1 MLYDMIKSSI
11 SSGEGNLLEI
21 QVLRN
26 FLAVAREGNITNAA
40 NHIHIAQ
47 PSLSR
52 QIKNLEDELGQK
64 LFIRGSHSVSLTP
77 EGMILRKRAEDV
89 IAMVDKIEDEFYT
102 MGDSISG
109 DIHIG
114 GGETYV
120 FRYIVDILKNL
131 QKDYPNI
138 HYHLYSGNAAEV
150 TERLDKGLLDFG
162 LLMQPADLTKYNCIN
177 LPEKDIWGVV
187 MRTDSPLAEKDVIT
201 FEDLAG
207 LPLICSRQ
215 SIQKI
220 EGNTFV
226 EWFAGKLEQM
236 NIIATFSLV
245 YNAVFMVQQGM
256 GYMITVDH
264 LANTSVNPNLCFRP
278 LSPVV
283 EAGLAIVWK
292 KYQVFSAPAEK
303 LLEQFQKFI

>member
-1 MLYDMIKSSI
+1 M
-11 SSGEGNLLEI
+11 EI

-52 QIKNLEDELGQK
+52 QIKNLEKELGQQ
-64 LFIRGSHSVSLTP
+64 LFVRGSHSVSLTP

-102 MGDSISG
+102 MGDSVSG

-114 GGETYV
+114 AGETYV

-162 LLMQPADLTKYNCIN
+162 LLMQPADITKYDYFN
-177 LPEKDIWGVV
+177 LPEKDVWGVV
-187 MRTDSPLAEKDVIT
+187 MRRDSVLAGKEIIRCQ
-201 FEDLAG
+201 DLEG

-215 SIQKI
+215 SIQTM
-220 EGNTFV
+220 ERNTFV
-226 EWFAGKLEQM
+226 EWFDGKLEQM

-245 YNAVFMVQQGM
+245 YNAALMVQQGL
-256 GYMITVDH
+256 GYMITVDN
-264 LANTSVNPNLCFRP
+264 LVNTAVNPDLCFRP
-278 LSPVV
+278 LSPKL
-283 EAGLAIVWK
+283 EAGLTIVWK
-292 KYQVFSAPAEK
+292 KYQYFSSAAD
-303 LLEQFQKFI
+303 LFLERLRSIV

>member
-1 MLYDMIKSSI
+1 M
-11 SSGEGNLLEI
+11 EI

-52 QIKNLEDELGQK
+52 QIKNLEKELGQQ
-64 LFIRGSHSVSLTP
+64 LFVRGSHSVSLTP

-89 IAMVDKIEDEFYT
+89 IAMVDKIEDEFDT
-102 MGDSISG
+102 MGDSVSG

-114 GGETYV
+114 AGETYV

-131 QKDYPNI
+131 QKDYPDI

-162 LLMQPADLTKYNCIN
+162 LLMQPADITKYDYFN
-177 LPEKDIWGVV
+177 LPEKDVWGVV
-187 MRTDSPLAEKDVIT
+187 MRRDSVLAEKEMIRCQ
-201 FEDLAG
+201 DLEG

-215 SIQKI
+215 SIQAM
-220 EGNTFV
+220 ERNTFV
-226 EWFAGKLEQM
+226 EWFGGKLEQM

-245 YNAVFMVQQGM
+245 YNAALMVQQGL
-256 GYMITVDH
+256 GYMITVDN
-264 LANTSVNPNLCFRP
+264 LVNTAVNPDLCFRP
-278 LSPVV
+278 LSPKL
-283 EAGLAIVWK
+283 EAGLTIVWK
-292 KYQVFSAPAEK
+292 KYQYFSSAAD
-303 LLEQFQKFI
+303 LFLERLRNIVGN

>member
-1 MLYDMIKSSI
+1 M
-11 SSGEGNLLEI
+11 EI

-52 QIKNLEDELGQK
+52 QIKNLEKELGQQ
-64 LFIRGSHSVSLTP
+64 LFVRGSHSVSLTP
-77 EGMILRKRAEDV
+77 EGMVLRKRAEDLV
-89 IAMVDKIEDEFYT
+89 AMVDKIKDEFYT
-102 MGDSISG
+102 MGDSVSG

-114 GGETYV
+114 AGETYI
-120 FRYIVDILKNL
+120 FHYLVDILKNL

-162 LLMQPADLTKYNCIN
+162 LLMQPADITKYDYFN
-177 LPEKDIWGVV
+177 LPKKDVWGVV
-187 MRTDSPLAEKDVIT
+187 MRRDSVLAKKETIRCQ
-201 FEDLAG
+201 DLEG

-215 SIQKI
+215 SIQAM
-220 EGNTFV
+220 ERNTFV
-226 EWFAGKLEQM
+226 EWFDGKLEQM

-245 YNAVFMVQQGM
+245 YNAALMVQQEM

-264 LANTSVNPNLCFRP
+264 LVNTAVNPDLCFRP
-278 LSPVV
+278 LSPKL
-283 EAGLAIVWK
+283 EAGLTIVWK
-292 KYQVFSAPAEK
+292 KHQYFSSAAELFLK
-303 LLEQFQKFI
+303 RLSETFGN

>member
-1 MLYDMIKSSI
+1 M
-11 SSGEGNLLEI
+11 EI

-40 NHIHIAQ
+40 NYIHIAQ

-89 IAMVDKIEDEFYT
+89 IALVDKIEDEFDA
-102 MGDSISG
+102 MGDSVSG
-109 DIHIG
+109 DIYIG
-114 GGETYV
+114 GGETCI

-131 QKDYPNI
+131 QKKYPNI
-138 HYHLYSGNAAEV
+138 HYHLFSGNAEEV

-177 LPEKDIWGVV
+177 LPEKDTWGVV
-187 MRTDSPLAEKDVIT
+187 MRKDSALAKKDSVKC
-201 FEDLAG
+201 EDLLG

-215 SIQKI
+215 SLQKI
-220 EGNTFV
+220 EGNTFID
-226 EWFAGKLEQM
+226 WFEGKLEQM
-236 NIIATFSLV
+236 NIIATFSLS
-245 YNAVFMVQQGM
+245 YNAVLMVQQGM
-256 GYMITVDH
+256 GYMLTVDR
-264 LANTSVNPNLCFRP
+264 LANTIINPDICFRP
-278 LSPVV
+278 ISPIL

-292 KYQVFSAPAEK
+292 KYQVFSAPAGK
-303 LLEQFQKFI
+303 LLEEFQKFF

>member
-1 MLYDMIKSSI
+1 M
-11 SSGEGNLLEI
+11 EI
-21 QVLRN
+21 HVLRN

-52 QIKNLEDELGQK
+52 QIKNLEKELGQQ

-102 MGDSISG
+102 MGDSVSG

-114 GGETYV
+114 AGETYI

-162 LLMQPADLTKYNCIN
+162 LLMQPADITKYDYFN
-177 LPEKDIWGVV
+177 LPKKDIWGVV
-187 MRTDSPLAEKDVIT
+187 MRRDSALAEKETIRCQ
-201 FEDLAG
+201 DLEG

-215 SIQKI
+215 SIQAM
-220 EGNTFV
+220 ERNTFV
-226 EWFAGKLEQM
+226 EWFDGKLEQM

-245 YNAVFMVQQGM
+245 YNAALMVQQGL
-256 GYMITVDH
+256 GYMITVDN
-264 LANTSVNPNLCFRP
+264 LVNTAVNPDLCFRP
-278 LSPVV
+278 LSPRL
-283 EAGLAIVWK
+283 EAGLTIVWK
-292 KYQVFSAPAEK
+292 KYQYFSSASDLFLKRLGETFGN
-303 LLEQFQKFI
+303 QN

>member
-1 MLYDMIKSSI
+1 M
-11 SSGEGNLLEI
+11 EI

-52 QIKNLEDELGQK
+52 QIKNLEKELGQQ
-64 LFIRGSHSVSLTP
+64 LFVRGSHSVSLTP

-89 IAMVDKIEDEFYT
+89 IAMVDKIEDEFDT
-102 MGDSISG
+102 MGDSVSG

-114 GGETYV
+114 AGETYV
-120 FRYIVDILKNL
+120 FRYIVNILKNL
-131 QKDYPNI
+131 QKDYPDI

-162 LLMQPADLTKYNCIN
+162 LLMQPADITKYDYFN
-177 LPEKDIWGVV
+177 LPEKDVWGVV
-187 MRTDSPLAEKDVIT
+187 MRRDSVLAEKEMIRCQ
-201 FEDLAG
+201 DLEG

-215 SIQKI
+215 SIQAM
-220 EGNTFV
+220 ERNTFV
-226 EWFAGKLEQM
+226 EWFDGKLEQM

-245 YNAVFMVQQGM
+245 YNAALMVQQGL
-256 GYMITVDH
+256 GYMITVDN
-264 LANTSVNPNLCFRP
+264 LVNTAVNPDLCFRP
-278 LSPVV
+278 LSPKL
-283 EAGLAIVWK
+283 EAGLTIVWK
-292 KYQVFSAPAEK
+292 KYQYFSSAAD
-303 LLEQFQKFI
+303 LFLERLRNIVGN

>member
-1 MLYDMIKSSI
+1 M
-11 SSGEGNLLEI
+11 EI

-52 QIKNLEDELGQK
+52 QIKNLEEELGQK
-64 LFIRGSHSVSLTP
+64 LFTRGSHSVSLTP

-89 IAMVDKIEDEFYT
+89 IAMIDKIEDEFYT
-102 MGDSISG
+102 MGESISG
-109 DIHIG
+109 DVHIG

-120 FRYIVDILKNL
+120 FRHIVDILKNL

-138 HYHLYSGNAAEV
+138 HYHLYSGNAAEI

-162 LLMQPADLTKYNCIN
+162 LLMQPADITKYNYIN

-187 MRTDSPLAEKDVIT
+187 MRKDSPLAKKDSIT
-201 FEDLAG
+201 CEDLIG

-215 SIQKI
+215 SIQKM
-220 EGNTFV
+220 EGNTFTD
-226 EWFAGKLEQM
+226 WFGEKLEQM
-236 NIIATFSLV
+236 DIIATFSLV

-256 GYMITVDH
+256 GYMVTVDN
-264 LANTSVNPNLCFRP
+264 LANTTVNPDLCFRP
-278 LSPVV
+278 LSPIL

-303 LLEQFQKFI
+303 LLEQFQKLL

>member
-1 MLYDMIKSSI
+1 M
-11 SSGEGNLLEI
+11 EI
-21 QVLRN
+21 QILRN

-52 QIKNLEDELGQK
+52 QIKNLEKELGQQ

-102 MGDSISG
+102 MGDSVSG

-114 GGETYV
+114 AGETYI
-120 FRYIVDILKNL
+120 FRYIVDILKDL

-162 LLMQPADLTKYNCIN
+162 LLMQPADITKYDYFN
-177 LPEKDIWGVV
+177 LPEKDVWGVV
-187 MRTDSPLAEKDVIT
+187 MRRDSPLAEKETILCR
-201 FEDLAG
+201 DLEG
-207 LPLICSRQ
+207 LPLICSRR
-215 SIQKI
+215 SIQTMEK
-220 EGNTFV
+220 NTFI
-226 EWFAGKLEQM
+226 EWFDGKLEQM

-245 YNAVFMVQQGM
+245 YNAALMVQQGL
-256 GYMITVDH
+256 GYMITVDN
-264 LANTSVNPNLCFRP
+264 LVNTAVNPDLCFRP
-278 LSPVV
+278 LSPKL
-283 EAGLAIVWK
+283 EAGLTIVWK
-292 KYQVFSAPAEK
+292 KYQYFSSAAD
-303 LLEQFQKFI
+303 LFLERLRSDVEN

>member
-1 MLYDMIKSSI
+1 M
-11 SSGEGNLLEI
+11 EI

-52 QIKNLEDELGQK
+52 QIKNLEKELGQQ
-64 LFIRGSHSVSLTP
+64 LFVRGSHSVSLTP

-102 MGDSISG
+102 MGDSVSG

-114 GGETYV
+114 AGETYV

-131 QKDYPNI
+131 QKDYPDI

-162 LLMQPADLTKYNCIN
+162 LLMQPADITKYDYFN
-177 LPEKDIWGVV
+177 LPEKDVWGVV
-187 MRTDSPLAEKDVIT
+187 MRRDSVLAEKEIIRCQ
-201 FEDLAG
+201 DLEG

-215 SIQKI
+215 SIQAMEK
-220 EGNTFV
+220 NTFV
-226 EWFAGKLEQM
+226 EWFDGKLEQM

-245 YNAVFMVQQGM
+245 YNAALMVQQGL
-256 GYMITVDH
+256 GYMITVDN
-264 LANTSVNPNLCFRP
+264 LVNTSVNPDLCFRP
-278 LSPVV
+278 LSPKL
-283 EAGLAIVWK
+283 EAGLTIVWK
-292 KYQVFSAPAEK
+292 KYQYFSSAAD
-303 LLEQFQKFI
+303 LFLERLRNIVGN

>member
-1 MLYDMIKSSI
+1 M
-11 SSGEGNLLEI
+11 EI

-52 QIKNLEDELGQK
+52 QIKNLEKELGQQ

-102 MGDSISG
+102 MGDSVSG

-114 GGETYV
+114 AGETYV

-162 LLMQPADLTKYNCIN
+162 LLMQPADITKYDYFN
-177 LPEKDIWGVV
+177 LPEKDVWGVV
-187 MRTDSPLAEKDVIT
+187 MRRDSVLAEKEMIRCQ
-201 FEDLAG
+201 DLEG

-215 SIQKI
+215 SIQAMEK
-220 EGNTFV
+220 NTFV
-226 EWFAGKLEQM
+226 EWFDGKLEQM

-245 YNAVFMVQQGM
+245 YNAALMVQQGL
-256 GYMITVDH
+256 GYMITVDN
-264 LANTSVNPNLCFRP
+264 LVNTAVNPDLCFRP
-278 LSPVV
+278 LSPKL
-283 EAGLAIVWK
+283 EAGLTIVWK
-292 KYQVFSAPAEK
+292 KYQYFSSAAD
-303 LLEQFQKFI
+303 LFLERLRNIGEN

>member
-1 MLYDMIKSSI
+1 M
-11 SSGEGNLLEI
+11 EI

-89 IAMVDKIEDEFYT
+89 IAMIDKIEDEFYT
-102 MGDSISG
+102 MGESISG

-138 HYHLYSGNAAEV
+138 HYHLYSGNAAEI

-162 LLMQPADLTKYNCIN
+162 LLMQPADITKYNYIN

-187 MRTDSPLAEKDVIT
+187 MRKDSPLAEKDVIT
-201 FEDLAG
+201 FEDLVG

-264 LANTSVNPNLCFRP
+264 LANTTVNPDLCFRP
-278 LSPVV
+278 LSPLV
-283 EAGLAIVWK
+283 EAGLVIVWK

-303 LLEQFQKFI
+303 LLEQFQLAFR

>member
-1 MLYDMIKSSI
+1 MIKAI
-11 SSGEGNLLEI
+11 WNPEDNRLEI

-26 FLAVAREGNITNAA
+26 FLAVAREGSITNAA

-52 QIKNLEDELGQK
+52 QIINLENELGQK

-89 IAMVDKIEDEFYT
+89 IAMVDKIEGEFYT
-102 MGDSISG
+102 MGDSIRG

-114 GGETYV
+114 GGETYI

-131 QKDYPNI
+131 QKDYPDI
-138 HYHLYSGNAAEV
+138 HYHLYSGNAAEI

-162 LLMQPADLTKYNCIN
+162 LFMQPADITRYNCIN

-187 MRTDSPLAEKDVIT
+187 MRKDSPLAKKESVT
-201 FEDLAG
+201 CEDLIG

-226 EWFAGKLEQM
+226 DWFAGKLDQM

-245 YNAVFMVQQGM
+245 YNAVIMVQQGM
-256 GYMITVDH
+256 GYMITVDN
-264 LANTSVNPNLCFRP
+264 LANTSVNPDLCFRP

-283 EAGLAIVWK
+283 EAGLTIVWK
-292 KYQVFSAPAEK
+292 KYQVFSASAEK
-303 LLEQFQKFI
+303 LLEQFHKFL

>member
-1 MLYDMIKSSI
+1 M
-11 SSGEGNLLEI
+11 EI

-26 FLAVAREGNITNAA
+26 FLAVAREGNITNSA
-40 NHIHIAQ
+40 NRIHIAQ

-52 QIKNLEDELGQK
+52 QIKNLETELGQQ
-64 LFIRGSHSVSLTP
+64 LFVRGSHSVSLTP

-102 MGDSISG
+102 MGNFVSG

-114 GGETYV
+114 AGETYV
-120 FRYIVDILKNL
+120 FRYIVDVLKNL

-138 HYHLYSGNAAEV
+138 HFHLYSGNAAEV

-162 LLMQPADLTKYNCIN
+162 LLMQPADIAKYDYFN

-187 MRTDSPLAEKDVIT
+187 MRRDSPLAEKERILCR
-201 FEDLAG
+201 DLEG

-215 SIQKI
+215 SIQAM

-226 EWFAGKLEQM
+226 KWFDGKLEQM

-245 YNAVFMVQQGM
+245 YNAALMVQQGL
-256 GYMITVDH
+256 GYMITVDN
-264 LANTSVNPNLCFRP
+264 LVNTAVNPDLCFRP
-278 LSPVV
+278 LSPEL

-292 KYQVFSAPAEK
+292 KYQYFSSAADLFLERLRK
-303 LLEQFQKFI
+303 LDNIP

>member
-1 MLYDMIKSSI
+1 M
-11 SSGEGNLLEI
+11 EI

-52 QIKNLEDELGQK
+52 QIKNLEKELGQQ
-64 LFIRGSHSVSLTP
+64 LFVRGSHSVSLTP

-102 MGDSISG
+102 MGDSVSG

-114 GGETYV
+114 AGETYI

-138 HYHLYSGNAAEV
+138 HCHLYSGNAAEV

-162 LLMQPADLTKYNCIN
+162 LLMQPADITKYDYFN
-177 LPEKDIWGVV
+177 LPEKDVWGVV
-187 MRTDSPLAEKDVIT
+187 MRRDSVLAEKEMIRCQ
-201 FEDLAG
+201 DLEG

-215 SIQKI
+215 SIQAM
-220 EGNTFV
+220 ERNTFV
-226 EWFAGKLEQM
+226 EWFDGKLEQM

-245 YNAVFMVQQGM
+245 YNAALMVQQGL
-256 GYMITVDH
+256 GYMITVDN
-264 LANTSVNPNLCFRP
+264 LVNTAVNPDLCFRP
-278 LSPVV
+278 LSPKL
-283 EAGLAIVWK
+283 EAGLTIVWK
-292 KYQVFSAPAEK
+292 KYQYFSSAAD
-303 LLEQFQKFI
+303 LFLERLRGIVEN

>member
-1 MLYDMIKSSI
+1 M
-11 SSGEGNLLEI
+11 EI

-26 FLAVAREGNITNAA
+26 FLVVAREGNITNAA
-40 NHIHIAQ
+40 NRIHIAQ
-47 PSLSR
+47 PSLSK
-52 QIKNLEDELGQK
+52 QIKNLEKELGQK

-102 MGDSISG
+102 MGDFISG

-114 GGETYV
+114 GGETFV

-131 QKDYPNI
+131 QKVYPNI

-162 LLMQPADLTKYNCIN
+162 LLMQPADLTRYHCIN
-177 LPEKDIWGVV
+177 LPEKDTWGVV
-187 MRTDSPLAEKDVIT
+187 MRKDSPLAEKEVIT
-201 FEDLAG
+201 CDDLIG

-220 EGNTFV
+220 EGNTFAD
-226 EWFAGKLEQM
+226 WFGGKLEQM

-245 YNAVFMVQQGM
+245 YNAALMVQQGM
-256 GYMITVDH
+256 GYMITVDN
-264 LANTSVNPNLCFRP
+264 LSNTIINPDLCFRP
-278 LSPVV
+278 LSPIV

-303 LLEQFQKFI
+303 LLEEFQKALAT

>member
-1 MLYDMIKSSI
+1 M
-11 SSGEGNLLEI
+11 EI

-26 FLAVAREGNITNAA
+26 FLAVVREGNITNAA

-52 QIKNLEDELGQK
+52 QIKNLEKELGQQ
-64 LFIRGSHSVSLTP
+64 LFVRGSHSVSLTP

-89 IAMVDKIEDEFYT
+89 IAMVDKIEDEFDT
-102 MGDSISG
+102 MGDSVSG

-114 GGETYV
+114 AGETYV

-131 QKDYPNI
+131 QKDYPDI

-162 LLMQPADLTKYNCIN
+162 LLMQPADITKYDYFN
-177 LPEKDIWGVV
+177 LPEKDVWGVV
-187 MRTDSPLAEKDVIT
+187 MRRDSVLAEKEMIRCQ
-201 FEDLAG
+201 DLEG

-215 SIQKI
+215 SIQAM
-220 EGNTFV
+220 ERNTFV
-226 EWFAGKLEQM
+226 EWFGGKLEQM

-245 YNAVFMVQQGM
+245 YNAALMVQQGL
-256 GYMITVDH
+256 GYMITVDN
-264 LANTSVNPNLCFRP
+264 LVNTAVNPDLCFRP
-278 LSPVV
+278 LSPKL
-283 EAGLAIVWK
+283 EAGLTIVWK
-292 KYQVFSAPAEK
+292 KYQYFSSAAN
-303 LLEQFQKFI
+303 LFLERLRNIVGN

>member
-1 MLYDMIKSSI
+1 M
-11 SSGEGNLLEI
+11 EI

-52 QIKNLEDELGQK
+52 QIKNLEKELGQQ
-64 LFIRGSHSVSLTP
+64 LFVRGSHSVSLTP

-89 IAMVDKIEDEFYT
+89 IAMVDKIEDEFDT
-102 MGDSISG
+102 MGDSVSG

-114 GGETYV
+114 AGETYV

-131 QKDYPNI
+131 QKDYPDI

-162 LLMQPADLTKYNCIN
+162 LLMQPADITKYDYFN
-177 LPEKDIWGVV
+177 LPEKDVWGVV
-187 MRTDSPLAEKDVIT
+187 MRRDSVLAEKEMIRCQ
-201 FEDLAG
+201 DLEG

-215 SIQKI
+215 SIQAM
-220 EGNTFV
+220 ERNTFV
-226 EWFAGKLEQM
+226 EWFDGKLEQM

-245 YNAVFMVQQGM
+245 YNAALMVQQGL
-256 GYMITVDH
+256 GYMITVDN
-264 LANTSVNPNLCFRP
+264 LVNTAVNPDLCFRP
-278 LSPVV
+278 LSPKL
-283 EAGLAIVWK
+283 EAGLTIVWK
-292 KYQVFSAPAEK
+292 KYQYFSSAAD
-303 LLEQFQKFI
+303 LFLERLRNIVGN